1 MSECGWG
8 EREKRGEVRGS
19 REVERS
25 GGEEK
30 RRGERKKRK
39 KWGMIDRDICLS
51 SSSSVFCPL
60 SISLSLHLSIC
71 LFLIGLVCTS
81 VHRGERGREERREG
95 QTDRQTATAQP
106 KYHQHHYQSR
116 YLRCTTFSRYT

>member
-1 MSECGWG
+1 MSVGGVE
-8 EREKRGEVRGS
+8 GEVRGS

-25 GGEEK
+25 RGEEK
-30 RRGERKKRK
+30 RRGEKRK

-51 SSSSVFCPL
+51 SSSSVFCPLSSVYLYL

-95 QTDRQTATAQP
+95 QTDSNSTTKVP
-106 KYHQHHYQSR
+106 PTPLPISLPSMYHI
-116 YLRCTTFSRYT
+116 L